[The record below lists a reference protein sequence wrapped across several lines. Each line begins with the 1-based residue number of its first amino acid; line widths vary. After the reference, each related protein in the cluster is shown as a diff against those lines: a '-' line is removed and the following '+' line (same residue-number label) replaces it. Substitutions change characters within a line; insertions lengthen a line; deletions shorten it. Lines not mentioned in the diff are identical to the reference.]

1 MTLSETQAS
10 RHPDDSVEAF
20 APLAPG
26 FPPLPRSPSLHAV
39 LTTPVDRPGACRLLI
54 GALPRRV
61 LPSPLWPSRNE
72 RPVGIHIFSF
82 EACSSYHSR
91 YGLQSCSP
99 TLRGL
104 CHEAP
109 TQPVTLP
116 SRSSATK
123 AYRQLLGWVLPP
135 LVICAIEAHVRF
147 NNFHK
152 WGDRD
157 PAESAGIR
165 NYDPARAL
173 KTEVVLATFIQLST
187 TNDREATRVDENGWP
202 SAVFDNSGTRPF
214 TLFNFQRSVKHYR
227 RHLTVRTAGFRTA
240 PRILFTRQRALG
252 RGLWADTSRVATI
265 IQHAYLA

>member
-1 MTLSETQAS
+1 MTLSESQAS

-39 LTTPVDRPGACRLLI
+39 LTTPVDRPGACRLAF

-61 LPSPLWPSRNE
+61 LPSPHWPSRNE

-99 TLRGL
+99 TYVGFVTRL
-104 CHEAP
+104 
-109 TQPVTLP
+109 QPGRLTPP

-135 LVICAIEAHVRF
+135 LVICAIEAHVRSI
-147 NNFHK
+147 K
-152 WGDRD
+152 CV
-157 PAESAGIR
+157 PLV
-165 NYDPARAL
+165 P
-173 KTEVVLATFIQLST
+173 
-187 TNDREATRVDENGWP
+187 
-202 SAVFDNSGTRPF
+202 
-214 TLFNFQRSVKHYR
+214 
-227 RHLTVRTAGFRTA
+227 
-240 PRILFTRQRALG
+240 
-252 RGLWADTSRVATI
+252 
-265 IQHAYLA
+265 

>member
-1 MTLSETQAS
+1 MTPPALPGFLATMTLSETQAS

-109 TQPVTLP
+109 TRPV
-116 SRSSATK
+116 
-123 AYRQLLGWVLPP
+123 
-135 LVICAIEAHVRF
+135 
-147 NNFHK
+147 N
-152 WGDRD
+152 
-157 PAESAGIR
+157 PAESLVSYQGIPTTPWVGPSPTGNLR
-165 NYDPARAL
+165 HRGARS
-173 KTEVVLATFIQLST
+173 I
-187 TNDREATRVDENGWP
+187 
-202 SAVFDNSGTRPF
+202 
-214 TLFNFQRSVKHYR
+214 
-227 RHLTVRTAGFRTA
+227 
-240 PRILFTRQRALG
+240 
-252 RGLWADTSRVATI
+252 
-265 IQHAYLA
+265 

>member
-61 LPSPLWPSRNE
+61 LPSPLWPSRIE

-99 TLRGL
+99 TYVGFVTRL
-104 CHEAP
+104 
-109 TQPVTLP
+109 QPSQLP
-116 SRSSATK
+116 SRTA
-123 AYRQLLGWVLPP
+123 RQLPR
-135 LVICAIEAHVRF
+135 H
-147 NNFHK
+147 
-152 WGDRD
+152 
-157 PAESAGIR
+157 
-165 NYDPARAL
+165 
-173 KTEVVLATFIQLST
+173 T
-187 TNDREATRVDENGWP
+187 
-202 SAVFDNSGTRPF
+202 DNS
-214 TLFNFQRSVKHYR
+214 
-227 RHLTVRTAGFRTA
+227 
-240 PRILFTRQRALG
+240 LG
-252 RGLWADTSRVATI
+252 GSFPHW
-265 IQHAYLA
+265 

>member
-1 MTLSETQAS
+1 ML
-10 RHPDDSVEAF
+10 
-20 APLAPG
+20 G
-26 FPPLPRSPSLHAV
+26 FPTGSGLPSITQITFSACCAHY
-39 LTTPVDRPGACRLLI
+39 PGGSAWCLSVAAF

-61 LPSPLWPSRNE
+61 LPSPRWPSRNE

-109 TQPVTLP
+109 TRPVTPP

-147 NNFHK
+147 AIFGFEGICK
-152 WGDRD
+152 WVRLGSLAEFVLGVYPFENR
-157 PAESAGIR
+157 AESVCR
-165 NYDPARAL
+165 
-173 KTEVVLATFIQLST
+173 
-187 TNDREATRVDENGWP
+187 
-202 SAVFDNSGTRPF
+202 RP
-214 TLFNFQRSVKHYR
+214 
-227 RHLTVRTAGFRTA
+227 
-240 PRILFTRQRALG
+240 
-252 RGLWADTSRVATI
+252 
-265 IQHAYLA
+265 

>member
-1 MTLSETQAS
+1 LAPPALPGFFATMTLSETQAS
-10 RHPDDSVEAF
+10 HHPSGDV
-20 APLAPG
+20 G
-26 FPPLPRSPSLHAV
+26 FPHWLRASLHYPDHLLCMLCSLPRWIGLV
-39 LTTPVDRPGACRLLI
+39 LVGCCY

-61 LPSPLWPSRNE
+61 LPSPRWPSRNE
-72 RPVGIHIFSF
+72 RPVGIRIFSF

-109 TQPVTLP
+109 TRPVTLP

-157 PAESAGIR
+157 PPRSAWIQTPT
-165 NYDPARAL
+165 PARDL
-173 KTEVVLATFIQLST
+173 
-187 TNDREATRVDENGWP
+187 
-202 SAVFDNSGTRPF
+202 
-214 TLFNFQRSVKHYR
+214 
-227 RHLTVRTAGFRTA
+227 
-240 PRILFTRQRALG
+240 RQKW
-252 RGLWADTSRVATI
+252 GLPLYSIVN
-265 IQHAYLA
+265 HE

>member
-1 MTLSETQAS
+1 ML
-10 RHPDDSVEAF
+10 
-20 APLAPG
+20 G
-26 FPPLPRSPSLHAV
+26 FPTGSGLPSITQITFSCMLCSLPRWIGLV
-39 LTTPVDRPGACRLLI
+39 LVGCCF

-109 TQPVTLP
+109 TRPVTPP

-157 PAESAGIR
+157 PPERRDPEVGPGAQILMRSGCLPLYSDVKER
-165 NYDPARAL
+165 NATSFCDP
-173 KTEVVLATFIQLST
+173 
-187 TNDREATRVDENGWP
+187 
-202 SAVFDNSGTRPF
+202 
-214 TLFNFQRSVKHYR
+214 
-227 RHLTVRTAGFRTA
+227 
-240 PRILFTRQRALG
+240 
-252 RGLWADTSRVATI
+252 I
-265 IQHAYLA
+265 IQRRKLEAGRYL